1 MAFLTTPDSFR
12 LAESGRLSSS
22 SKLFLHQHDV
32 GFCEFVLNVENGFAV
47 ARHGQSPTGL
57 FLEGPDRNGL
67 AARKIEKLHRH
78 VRCSL
83 AGKLLVLLDSRS
95 VVHVV
100 VKGPQA
106 FELVSIP
113 SVPS

>member
-1 MAFLTTPDSFR
+1 
-12 LAESGRLSSS
+12 
-22 SKLFLHQHDV
+22 
-32 GFCEFVLNVENGFAV
+32 
-47 ARHGQSPTGL
+47 
-57 FLEGPDRNGL
+57 
-67 AARKIEKLHRH
+67 